1 MWRQQTLNN
10 NYTWIYKNRNLAQ
23 INCRIGGLDIVDN
36 PNFVECE
43 MHNRLILFHWFW
55 LHRGGN
61 AMLSPEKCLYIKTRF
76 FNSPSWC
83 KNKPSNQQRKGNN
96 KNSPKVFFL
105 GVLRVSLTW
114 CSCHNFCQRP
124 SHVSHFSSL
133 SQSSCSQN
141 WFPWLF

>member
-36 PNFVECE
+36 PDFVQYE
-43 MHNRLILFHWFW
+43 MHNRPILFHWFW
-55 LHRGGN
+55 LHRGMN
-61 AMLSPEKCLYIKTRF
+61 AMLSPEKCPYVKTRF
-76 FNSPSWC
+76 FNSPLDAKTNHQTNNGKVITKTHAKSSSLESWGLVSPGAHVIIC
-83 KNKPSNQQRKGNN
+83 QQ
-96 KNSPKVFFL
+96 S
-105 GVLRVSLTW
+105 
-114 CSCHNFCQRP
+114 
-124 SHVSHFSSL
+124 SHISHFSSL